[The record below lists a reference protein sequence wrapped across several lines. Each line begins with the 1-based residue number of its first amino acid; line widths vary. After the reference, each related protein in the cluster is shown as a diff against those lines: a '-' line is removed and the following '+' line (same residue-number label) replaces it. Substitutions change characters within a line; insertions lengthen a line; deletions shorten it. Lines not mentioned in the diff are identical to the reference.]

1 MNIKELIELTTHTL
15 EAARKPATKLAAILV
30 YATSVQRPGV
40 SKLKIASE
48 IISENASLG
57 IETGKMPDGGDNI
70 VNSFVYNVVEKVID
84 NLKDDAL
91 VECVIP
97 TGSVIVE
104 ANGANVGGPVVAL
117 GTNINNAKGYGI
129 IR

>member
-1 MNIKELIELTTHTL
+1 MNIKSLL
-15 EAARKPATKLAAILV
+15 ESVNTALDAARKPATKLAAIFV
-30 YATSVQRPGV
+30 YATSVQRPGI

-70 VNSFVYNVVEKVID
+70 VNSFVYNVVEKVVD

-97 TGSVIVE
+97 AGSAIIE